1 MRQQDHEVAV
11 KEVSMLYCEK
21 CGANYNQEYHHRCD
35 EWDIACMG
43 KQVCIDLPSPPF
55 IPLKEVRAI
64 PEGGYCKHLTPEYW
78 EKKGYER
85 DGVMLRCVISP
96 ELEILLKEK

>member
-1 MRQQDHEVAV
+1 MKWPV

-43 KQVCIDLPSPPF
+43 KQVCIS
-55 IPLKEVRAI
+55 
-64 PEGGYCKHLTPEYW
+64 G
-78 EKKGYER
+78 

-96 ELEILLKEK
+96 NWRFSLRKMMQAPVLSFSTARFGDQ